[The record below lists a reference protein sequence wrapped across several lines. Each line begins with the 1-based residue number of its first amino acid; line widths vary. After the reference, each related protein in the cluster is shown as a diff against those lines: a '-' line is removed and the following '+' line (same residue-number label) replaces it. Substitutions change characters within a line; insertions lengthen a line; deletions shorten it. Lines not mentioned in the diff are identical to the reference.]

1 MSKNTNT
8 MTTATFVKYQLAN
21 IYHVKSKKE
30 LTDEQRKELEEK
42 VAKFKESLNTPKT
55 EEPKTEETAASDSTE
70 EPKTEETAT
79 SETEETAQT
88 DSTEEPKK
96 ELYTC
101 INYEDAKYK
110 LATMHLFNL
119 IRKLVNDCTIA
130 IDWKKP
136 KITVKRNNRLIAR
149 INVRAKSYYLRTY
162 HDSIETVT
170 KNATLE
176 QIKKAVK

>member
-55 EEPKTEETAASDSTE
+55 DETDSTAQTDETATDETASDS
-70 EPKTEETAT
+70 KTD
-79 SETEETAQT
+79 ETAQT
-88 DSTEEPKK
+88 DSTDETEKEP
-96 ELYTC
+96 YTC

-110 LATMHLFNL
+110 LATMHLFNIL
-119 IRKLVNDCTIA
+119 RKFVDDCTIA

-136 KITVKRNNRLIAR
+136 KITVKRNNRLVAR

-162 HDSIETVT
+162 KDSVETVT